1 MFTVDSCYPIKYS
14 EFAQALRSTGTY
26 TTEDIVLFEKEVK
39 LKAVRRGKVL
49 LSKGEIAKSVFYLL
63 KGAVYQYN
71 ANNIV
76 DLHLESEWFFNHQ
89 SFISQT
95 PSDMEIAAFTESTI
109 LEVSIESLHYLIIK
123 SPAFFQMN
131 KIMEQAKHRLHFYDN
146 KLSPLQ
152 QYQFIMD
159 NKPELLQKF
168 PLKMIASYLKMA
180 PETLS
185 RAREKLFR
193 VNS

>member
-1 MFTVDSCYPIKYS
+1 MHLNNYIKYF
-14 EFAQALRSTGTY
+14 EFAKVLKSTGTY
-26 TTEDIVLFEKEVK
+26 TAEDIVLFEKEVE
-39 LKAVRRGKVL
+39 LRVVRRREVL
-49 LSKGEIAKSVFYLL
+49 LAQGEIAKSVFYLL

-71 ANNIV
+71 ANNVI

-95 PSDMEIAAFTESTI
+95 PSDIEIATFTESTV
-109 LEVSIESLHYLIIK
+109 LEVSVESIHYLITK
-123 SPAFFQMN
+123 SPAFFQLN
-131 KIMEQAKHRLHFYDN
+131 KIMEQAKHRLYFYDN

-152 QYQFIMD
+152 QYQFIME

-168 PLKMIASYLKMA
+168 PLQMIASYLKMA

>member
-1 MFTVDSCYPIKYS
+1 
-14 EFAQALRSTGTY
+14 LR
-26 TTEDIVLFEKEVK
+26 V
-39 LKAVRRGKVL
+39 VRRREVL

-63 KGAVYQYN
+63 KGAVYQSN
-71 ANNIV
+71 ASNII

-95 PSDMEIAAFTESTI
+95 PSDIEIAAFAESTV

-123 SPAFFQMN
+123 SPAFFQLN

-168 PLKMIASYLKMA
+168 PLQMIASYLKMA

>member
-1 MFTVDSCYPIKYS
+1 MFTMHLNHIKYS
-14 EFAQALRSTGTY
+14 EFAQALKSTGNY
-26 TTEDIVLFEKEVK
+26 ITEDIVLFEKEVD
-39 LKAVRRGKVL
+39 LRVVRRREVL

-63 KGAVYQYN
+63 KGAVYQSN
-71 ANNIV
+71 ASNII

-95 PSDMEIAAFTESTI
+95 PSDIEIAAFAESTV

-123 SPAFFQMN
+123 SPAFFQLN

-168 PLKMIASYLKMA
+168 PLQMIASYLKMA

>member
-1 MFTVDSCYPIKYS
+1 MFTVDPSYPIKYT

-26 TTEDIVLFEKEVK
+26 THEEIMLFKREVK
-39 LKAVRRGKVL
+39 VKVAQRGEVL
-49 LSKGEIAKSVFYLL
+49 TAQGETAKSVFYLL
-63 KGAVYQYN
+63 KGAVYQHT
-71 ANNIV
+71 ANSVI

-89 SFISQT
+89 SFVSQR
-95 PSDMEIAAFTESTI
+95 PSDVEIAAFAESTM
-109 LEVSIESLHYLIIK
+109 LEVSLESIHYLITK

-131 KIMEQAKHRLHFYDN
+131 KIMAQAKQRLYFYDN

-152 QYQFIMD
+152 QYQFIID

-168 PLKMIASYLKMA
+168 PLQIIALYLKIA

-185 RAREKLFR
+185 RARERLFKR
-193 VNS
+193 GS